1 MRIPLFLS
9 FLFFTLEI
17 QFDFRMENNKLIS
30 NMCISTNSSNIKCL
44 DFLLDFESD
53 KSFIISRK
61 SDLSSFPINNSVT
74 PYSIPSVQRVLICD
88 ALQTQMISTNLL
100 PSYIYDPSQFI
111 LNAPNALNI
120 LNVFPDENVCPLNY
134 NFQPIGFLGL
144 GFYSQFIW
152 YYLDNYKLPKNNIF
166 TYQFI
171 TKDIGKILIG
181 EDIYFRNKKVCYEN
195 NKSAIRNCVFDKYE
209 FIGVLFE
216 SNFPGTQSEVYFY
229 LKYDDIIIHETDEN
243 KRKFIQIFLNLNCS
257 TYSSYFHS
265 EEFLRFS
272 CPKDV
277 IDQQDFQIKFDN
289 NITLYK
295 YDLFM
300 DDNNDYKK
308 YVTAFKLSNVV
319 IPNQR
324 LIYLGI
330 KTLQNY
336 KLQFTSDTTEVFFED
351 IRLGKSWRVEL
362 LSLLYGVLI
371 ICILVAAQTYVLF
384 YSKY

>member
-1 MRIPLFLS
+1 M
-9 FLFFTLEI
+9 
-17 QFDFRMENNKLIS
+17 
-30 NMCISTNSSNIKCL
+30 
-44 DFLLDFESD
+44 
-53 KSFIISRK
+53 
-61 SDLSSFPINNSVT
+61 
-74 PYSIPSVQRVLICD
+74 
-88 ALQTQMISTNLL
+88 
-100 PSYIYDPSQFI
+100 
-111 LNAPNALNI
+111 
-120 LNVFPDENVCPLNY
+120 
-134 NFQPIGFLGL
+134 
-144 GFYSQFIW
+144 
-152 YYLDNYKLPKNNIF
+152 
-166 TYQFI
+166 
-171 TKDIGKILIG
+171 
-181 EDIYFRNKKVCYEN
+181 
-195 NKSAIRNCVFDKYE
+195 
-209 FIGVLFE
+209 
-216 SNFPGTQSEVYFY
+216 
-229 LKYDDIIIHETDEN
+229 
-243 KRKFIQIFLNLNCS
+243 
-257 TYSSYFHS
+257 
-265 EEFLRFS
+265 
-272 CPKDV
+272 